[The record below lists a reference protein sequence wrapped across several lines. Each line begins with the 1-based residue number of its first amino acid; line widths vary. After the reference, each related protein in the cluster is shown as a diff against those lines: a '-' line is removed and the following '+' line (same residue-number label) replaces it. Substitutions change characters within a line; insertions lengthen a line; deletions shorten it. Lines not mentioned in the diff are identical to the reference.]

1 MCPSIG
7 WFVSKTTEK
16 VMGGFSLKLENSLNG
31 CVCVCVAV
39 SVLLVEYVC
48 TEVVS
53 TAGSEGFLVSEVK
66 SAVMML
72 LLMPV
77 FVAGYLQCYWR
88 VLLIM
93 QHRAHS

>member
-1 MCPSIG
+1 
-7 WFVSKTTEK
+7 
-16 VMGGFSLKLENSLNG
+16 
-31 CVCVCVAV
+31 VAV